1 MTQTLLQAPSKR
13 LSVEAVSIVPP
24 GDQRVIVQDVNF
36 AVEAGTG
43 VGVIGPSGSGKSSLV
58 RALVGVWMP
67 ARGKVRLDG
76 AALDQWSSDVLGRHI
91 GYLPQDVELFAGTV
105 AQNICRFDPEAKSEA
120 IIAAA
125 KEAGVHEMIIKMRE
139 GYDTQIGEQ
148 GTALSAGQAQR
159 VALARALY
167 GNPFLIV
174 LDEPN
179 SNLDSEGD
187 EALTRAVRGARER
200 GAIVVVVAHRPIGI
214 EAVDQLLVLEGRPHA
229 GVRAEGNRARPGAA
243 ARRAADADQ
252 DRVRSGSRE
261 KIMTA
266 ELKGA
271 HRSIRGHLI
280 FGLTLILVLAGGF
293 GGWASTAQISGAL
306 IAPGSVV
313 VDSNVKKVQHPTGG
327 VVGEVRVRDG
337 DIVKAGDIVV
347 RLDETVV
354 KASLAIV
361 VKTLNGLWARAARL
375 EAEQRGL
382 DQIKFP
388 PMLTDRADDPDVRDI
403 MASETKLFEVRVFG
417 RAGQKSQLR
426 ERVSQLN
433 EEISGLTAQEQ
444 AKEKE
449 IALVEKELIGVRQL
463 YEQRLIQLSRLT
475 VLERDLARLSG
486 ERAQYIASRAQAK
499 GKITETE
506 LQIIQVDKDVV
517 SEVSKDLRE
526 TNDKIGEFVERKVT
540 AEDQLRRIDIRAPQ
554 DGVVLQSTVHTVG
567 GVITAGDAIM
577 MVVPR
582 ADDLSVEA
590 KVNPQDIDKLQ
601 IGQKTLLRLSAFNQ
615 RTTPEL
621 NGVVTRVSADV
632 TTDQRTGQSYYTIRV
647 SLPPA
652 EVARLGDNVK
662 IIPGMPVEAFVQ
674 TGDRTMFSYLMKPFS
689 DQLMRSFR
697 ER

>member
-1 MTQTLLQAPSKR
+1 MT
-13 LSVEAVSIVPP
+13 
-24 GDQRVIVQDVNF
+24 G
-36 AVEAGTG
+36 
-43 VGVIGPSGSGKSSLV
+43 
-58 RALVGVWMP
+58 
-67 ARGKVRLDG
+67 
-76 AALDQWSSDVLGRHI
+76 
-91 GYLPQDVELFAGTV
+91 
-105 AQNICRFDPEAKSEA
+105 
-120 IIAAA
+120 
-125 KEAGVHEMIIKMRE
+125 
-139 GYDTQIGEQ
+139 
-148 GTALSAGQAQR
+148 
-159 VALARALY
+159 
-167 GNPFLIV
+167 
-174 LDEPN
+174 EPN
-179 SNLDSEGD
+179 S
-187 EALTRAVRGARER
+187 AR
-200 GAIVVVVAHRPIGI
+200 
-214 EAVDQLLVLEGRPHA
+214 
-229 GVRAEGNRARPGAA
+229 
-243 ARRAADADQ
+243 
-252 DRVRSGSRE
+252 
-261 KIMTA
+261 
-266 ELKGA
+266 
-271 HRSIRGHLI
+271 RSIRSHLI
-280 FGLTLILVLAGGF
+280 AGLALMLVLVVGF

-337 DIVKAGDIVV
+337 DVVKAGDIVV

-354 KASLAIV
+354 KANLAIV
-361 VKTLNGLWARAARL
+361 VKTLNGLLARAARL

-382 DQIKFP
+382 DAIRFP
-388 PMLTDRADDPDVRDI
+388 SMLTDRADDPEVRDVI
-403 MASETKLFEVRVFG
+403 ASETKLFEVRVFG

-433 EEISGLTAQEQ
+433 EEITGLTAQEQ

-463 YEQRLIQLSRLT
+463 YDQRLIQISRLT
-475 VLERDLARLSG
+475 TLERDMARLTG
-486 ERAQYIASRAQAK
+486 ERGQYIAARAQAK

-526 TNDKIGEFVERKVT
+526 TTDKIGEFVERKVT

-554 DGVVLQSTVHTVG
+554 DGIVLQSTVHTVG

-601 IGQKTLLRLSAFNQ
+601 VGQKTLLRLSAFNQ

-632 TTDQRTGQSYYTIRV
+632 ATDQRTGQSYYTIRV
-647 SLPPA
+647 SLPPS
-652 EVARLGDNVK
+652 EVARLGEVK